1 MEHDTIKRNED
12 GSASYT
18 AKWFHPTTGVA
29 VIPTVATWTLT
40 DGKGDVIN
48 GRTAVS
54 IPTPA
59 ITNTIVLAGDDLEI
73 LDQTNEAEYRV
84 LKVHGDAADANI
96 PIVLTIDL
104 YVDNVDSIT

>member
-18 AKWFHPTTGVA
+18 ATWYHPTTGLTVTPTA
-29 VIPTVATWTLT
+29 VTWSLT
-40 DGKGDVIN
+40 DGDGAAIN
-48 GRTAVS
+48 GRTDVS
-54 IPTPA
+54 ETPGA
-59 ITNTIVLAGDDLEI
+59 TNTIVLAGDDLEI

-84 LKVHGDAADANI
+84 LTIHGDAADANI